1 MVRLATHA
9 DRPLQVRKNA
19 SFVLPDFYLEQG
31 FDILL
36 SLNGDPRLPAGRIS
50 LGLPKF
56 ARAMNESEQKSGVIA
71 HKLISFDNYR
81 GSLNLLGVQFHKA
94 AQKTSRTIV
103 LNKGKESKLN
113 LVCPYY
119 YDVILE
125 TQTDLSLNQ
134 IAPNG
139 FPKKFQGEKNTSEIS
154 CALDDFTRLG
164 LLDLEMNY
172 TATR

>member
-1 MVRLATHA
+1 MKGSERNTFSGTVTLSYS
-9 DRPLQVRKNA
+9 VKN
-19 SFVLPDFYLEQG
+19 VLFKNQTSI
-31 FDILL
+31 DI
-36 SLNGDPRLPAGRIS
+36 
-50 LGLPKF
+50 
-56 ARAMNESEQKSGVIA
+56 
-71 HKLISFDNYR
+71 
-81 GSLNLLGVQFHKA
+81 
-94 AQKTSRTIV
+94 
-103 LNKGKESKLN
+103 NKGKESKLN